1 MDVFGVDKVVVV
13 EDEVELARRCGN
25 LVEEGPRQSFDAREL
40 GRAQRGQDDLPE
52 PLIEGS
58 QRGDEVGQELDRV
71 IVSSVQGEPG
81 DRMSPG
87 CPLLRPLAD
96 QRGLAEARRRR
107 DERQPA
113 SRLRV
118 QLLGQA
124 GTRD

>member
-25 LVEEGPRQSFDAREL
+25 LVEEDPRQGFDARGL

-58 QRGDEVGQELDRV
+58 QRGDEVRQEPDRV

-87 CPLLRPLAD
+87 CPLFRPLAD